1 MSSTLW
7 SIIRPNTEFNISM
20 TFRTKNVLRRKKEKE
35 GLKAKE
41 GERGLYEVTS
51 KKSELNP

>member
-41 GERGLYEVTS
+41 GERSLYEVTS